1 MKNKIMLIGSGGI
14 GDLYMFLP
22 ALRGMKEKWGKETYI
37 NHLSHQNR

>member
-1 MKNKIMLIGSGGI
+1 MLIGSGGI

-22 ALRGMKEKWGKETYI
+22 ALRGMKEKYI